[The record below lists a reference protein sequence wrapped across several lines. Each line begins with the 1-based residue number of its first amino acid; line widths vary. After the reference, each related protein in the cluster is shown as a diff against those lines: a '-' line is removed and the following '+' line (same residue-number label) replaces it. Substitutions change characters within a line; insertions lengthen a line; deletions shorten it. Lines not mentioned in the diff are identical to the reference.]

1 MTHEPML
8 YASAPTGAIVAEGD
22 IRLPAY
28 LRIEQAIRR
37 DIEQSRWLPGDMIP
51 SEAQLSSTHKVS
63 VGTVKKAL
71 HNLVTAGF
79 LYRIQGKGTYV
90 AGSFIRCEKLR
101 FYRNQPGFYQPE
113 PPYSAHFIRC
123 ETIPP
128 FSVANAALKIAPAAG
143 LIRLTRMMRMD
154 NKPFVLI
161 ESYFAAERFP
171 RLVSEAP
178 SRFEKQALT
187 LIVENDYATPT
198 MATQELT
205 SAIAADAN
213 LAERLDLPEGS
224 PALLIEMLSFTYK
237 DDPYEYRRS
246 YCIPGKKIFRA
257 Y

>member
-1 MTHEPML
+1 ML

-101 FYRNQPGFYQPE
+101 FYRNQPGF
-113 PPYSAHFIRC
+113 
-123 ETIPP
+123 
-128 FSVANAALKIAPAAG
+128 
-143 LIRLTRMMRMD
+143 
-154 NKPFVLI
+154 
-161 ESYFAAERFP
+161 
-171 RLVSEAP
+171 
-178 SRFEKQALT
+178 
-187 LIVENDYATPT
+187 
-198 MATQELT
+198 
-205 SAIAADAN
+205 
-213 LAERLDLPEGS
+213 
-224 PALLIEMLSFTYK
+224 LST
-237 DDPYEYRRS
+237 
-246 YCIPGKKIFRA
+246 
-257 Y
+257 